1 MSLMSAPIRR
11 PVAMA
16 CVIIGLSLLGLNV
29 YRKMPLE
36 FFPRVDMPYITV
48 ITVYPGG
55 SPLEIETD
63 IAKRIE
69 DVVVAI
75 DGLKHVSSV
84 CMDNMCQTFL
94 EFNLDVDVDV
104 AANDVREKIDLI
116 LNDLPAGAEKP
127 KILKFDVNAQPI
139 INLALKGKATL
150 EELRDYAANTLK
162 DRLTVVSGVAEVQV
176 IGGAEREVQVL
187 LDREKLAAR
196 GLTSIQVV
204 EAIQKGVRTVP
215 SGRVREGGTEYT
227 VKFDAEYHSV
237 EDIGNLE
244 VVSEDSSRCYLKDI
258 ATVKMTTAEL
268 RQASYVDGMPCV
280 GIRVVKKADANA
292 VQVVNAVRAAVDRLN
307 ATLPGDMELDWISDD
322 GRMIQSSVDSAVENI
337 GQGILL
343 TALIL
348 FLFLYNI
355 RTTII
360 VAVSMP
366 VTILIGVFCLAYWDY
381 SLNYSTLMA
390 AGLSVGILVTNSIVV
405 LESIVTHF
413 NRSGDAKEASIRGAS
428 SIAVAVIASAGTNL
442 VVLFPVAAMKSQ
454 IGMFFAPFAVVMVL
468 MTVASLF
475 VSFTL
480 TPLLASVLL
489 RQSPAERGGLLR
501 RIEAMWNRGFDRFSS
516 WFGAMLDFFERR
528 RWAAVLV
535 LLLTLGTFLHAMWL
549 APSLGFGFFQE
560 EDTGEI
566 VVKLEFP
573 THYDLGKT
581 IGRVKDAEQLL
592 ADMPELKKVFT
603 TVGKVE
609 GIFGRSSEGVYL
621 GQILMVFS
629 DKTDRDVTIDEIMD
643 TARARL
649 ANFPECLVSVSQP
662 TAIGGTSYQIELE
675 IAGEDLNVLDEL
687 AVKSLTLARGIPG
700 IADPDTTVRSGKPE
714 LRVRPNRP
722 VLSDLNIPAT
732 GVGMTLRAN
741 LEGVDAGVYKEGDRN
756 YDIVVKMEEREG
768 KDQVEQ
774 FLFPGPPGRPLLLTS
789 LASIE
794 ETRAPIQI
802 TRKDKERISKL
813 FSNLEGWK
821 PLGNAVM
828 ELSAALDEQGQFP
841 PGYRYRFSGLYQ
853 IMREANTEFI
863 GSFLVAFILVYLTL
877 AALLESF
884 KQPFI
889 ILLTVPL
896 GFIGVIWALYLTGNP
911 ISLTVLLGAVML
923 IGIVVNNAILI
934 IDEANAQV
942 ARGVPRHQAM
952 EHAAASRLRP
962 IVMITL
968 AAVLGM
974 LPLAVDNSLGSEP
987 RTPLGIASIGGILI
1001 SAVLALVVVPVVYN
1015 LFTRR
1020 NA

>member
-1 MSLMSAPIRR
+1 MSLLSAPIRR
-11 PVAMA
+11 PVAVA
-16 CVIIGLSLLGLNV
+16 CVVIGLSLLGLNV

-36 FFPRVDMPYITV
+36 FFPRVDMPYVTV

-84 CMDNMCQTFL
+84 CMDNVCQTFL
-94 EFNLDVDVDV
+94 EFNLNVDVDV

-116 LNDLPAGAEKP
+116 LNDLPSGCEKP

-139 INLALKGKATL
+139 INLALKGRATL

-162 DRLTVVSGVAEVQV
+162 DRLTVISGVAEVQV

-187 LDREKLAAR
+187 LDRDKLAAR
-196 GLTSIQVV
+196 GLSSMQIV
-204 EAIQKGVRTVP
+204 EAIQKGIRTVP
-215 SGRVREGGTEYT
+215 SGRVREDGIEYT
-227 VKFDAEYHSV
+227 VKFDAEYQNV
-237 EDIGNLE
+237 DEIGDLE
-244 VVSEDSSRCYLKDI
+244 LVSEDGSRCYLKDV
-258 ATVKMTTAEL
+258 ATVRMTTAEL
-268 RQASYVDGMPCV
+268 RQASYIDGVPCI

-292 VQVVNAVRAAVDRLN
+292 VQVVDAVRAAVARLN
-307 ATLPGDMELDWISDD
+307 TMLPGDMELEWISDD
-322 GRMIQSSVDSAVENI
+322 AKMIQASVDSAVENI
-337 GQGILL
+337 VQGILL

-348 FLFLYNI
+348 FLFLYNL

-366 VTILIGVFCLAYWDY
+366 VTILVGVFCLTYWDY
-381 SLNYSTLMA
+381 SLNFSTLMA

-413 NRSGDAKEASIRGAS
+413 NRSGNPKEASIQGAS
-428 SIAVAVIASAGTNL
+428 GIAVAVVASAGTNL

-454 IGMFFAPFAVVMVL
+454 IGMFLAPFAVVMIL
-468 MTVASLF
+468 MTAASLF

-480 TPLLASVLL
+480 TPLLSAVLL
-489 RQSPAERGGLLR
+489 KPAPADRKGLLR
-501 RIEAMWNRGFDRFSS
+501 RVEAVWNRGFDRFSS
-516 WFGAMLDFFERR
+516 WFGVMLDFFERR

-535 LLLTLGTFLHAMWL
+535 LVLALAAFLHAMWL
-549 APSLGFGFFQE
+549 TPSLGFDFFPE
-560 EDTGEI
+560 EDGGEI

-573 THYDLGKT
+573 THYDLDRT
-581 IGRVKDAEQLL
+581 IGRVKDAERLL
-592 ADMPELKKVFT
+592 SDLPEVQKVFT
-603 TVGKVE
+603 TVGKAE

-621 GQILMVFS
+621 GQLLMVVS
-629 DKTDRDVTIDEIMD
+629 DKTDRDISINEIMD
-643 TARARL
+643 NVRARL
-649 ANFPECLVSVSQP
+649 ASFPDCLLSVSQP
-662 TAIGGTSYQIELE
+662 TAIGGTSSEVELE
-675 IAGEDLNVLDEL
+675 IAGESLDVLDAL
-687 AVKSLTLARGIPG
+687 ALKSLTLVNGIPG
-700 IADPDTTVRSGKPE
+700 FADPDTTVRPGKPE
-714 LRVRPNRP
+714 LRVRPNRA
-722 VLSDLNIPAT
+722 VLSDLDIPAT
-732 GVGMTLRAN
+732 GVGLTLRAN
-741 LEGVDAGVYKEGDRN
+741 LEGIDAGVYKQGDRN
-756 YDIVVKMEEREG
+756 YDIVVKMQEQEG

-789 LASIE
+789 LASVE
-794 ETRAPIQI
+794 ETRAPIRI

-828 ELSAALDEQGQFP
+828 ELSAALGEKGEFP
-841 PGYRYRFSGLYQ
+841 PGYRYRFSGLYE
-853 IMREANTEFI
+853 IMQEANMEFI
-863 GSFLVAFILVYLTL
+863 SAFVIAFILVYLTL

-896 GFIGVIWALYLTGNP
+896 GFIGVIWALYLTGN
-911 ISLTVLLGAVML
+911 SVSMAVSLGAVML

-942 ARGVPRHQAM
+942 AQGIPRHQAM
-952 EHAAASRLRP
+952 ERAAASRLRP

-974 LPLAVDNSLGSEP
+974 LPLAVDSSLGSEP
-987 RTPLGIASIGGILI
+987 RVPLGIASIGGILI
-1001 SAVLALVVVPVVYN
+1001 SAVLTLVVIPVVYN

-1020 NA
+1020 SK